1 MKHHAQEDDDMP
13 QQPSSATSSALTRLR
28 RGWQLLHNKPG
39 GSWLFS
45 RILGFMVPYS
55 GTMKARVLRLEPGYA
70 KVRLDDRRKVR
81 NHLNSIH
88 AIALANLGELASGL
102 SLLMSLPDNV
112 RGIVTGLN
120 IEYIKKA
127 RGDLMAEG
135 RCNLPAVSE
144 DMDIVAYADIK
155 DSEGELVA
163 RISVDWRVGPVAQV

>member
-1 MKHHAQEDDDMP
+1 MSH
-13 QQPSSATSSALTRLR
+13 QPSSTSMSPLSRLR
-28 RGWQLLHNKPG
+28 RIWQLLHNKPG

-45 RILGFMVPYS
+45 RILGFMVPYT
-55 GTMKARVLRLEPGYA
+55 GTMQARVLELEPGHA

-102 SLLMSLPDNV
+102 SLLMSMPDDV

-135 RCNLPAVSE
+135 HCNLPAVSE
-144 DMDIVAYADIK
+144 DMAIVAYADIK
-155 DSEGELVA
+155 DATGDMVA
-163 RISVDWRVGPVAQV
+163 RVSVDWRVGPVLDA